1 MTGSGLGLRGRN
13 GCDRVELDETHDGRA
28 GGSVDGRTRD
38 GRVDGPS
45 ESELSRAGIACDTE
59 SGMVSRRAVLAGLT
73 DMPVVTWRWVRV
85 VCDISSRTSR
95 TCAVTSGP
103 AELAGAVVV
112 DTSDPDQC
120 CTAGLT
126 SVSTFS
132 GYWAG
137 SARAAVEPA
146 EAAGALNMCAAGWA
160 GMWEH
165 GVSSRCFA
173 VVSLCSLKVSLLVDL
188 LDCESKKADFKC
200 CLCSA
205 SCLCR
210 IVPDGWVG
218 GVAVG
223 TVPETVTLRLLGVSE
238 VAKRDKL
245 DALLTCEAG
254 GTSLKGSLSLGL
266 GGHITG

>member
-1 MTGSGLGLRGRN
+1 MIGSGLGLRDRN
-13 GCDRVELDETHDGRA
+13 GCDRVGLDETHDRRA
-28 GGSVDGRTRD
+28 GGSVDGQTRN

-95 TCAVTSGP
+95 TCAVTSGR

-112 DTSDPDQC
+112 DTSGPDQC

-137 SARAAVEPA
+137 SARATVEPA

-160 GMWEH
+160 EVAEH
-165 GVSSRCFA
+165 GVSSRWIAEVLF
-173 VVSLCSLKVSLLVDL
+173 CSGKVSLVADL
-188 LDCESKKADFKC
+188 LDSGSKKADVKC

-210 IVPDGWVG
+210 IVLDGWVG
-218 GVAVG
+218 GIAVG
-223 TVPETVTLRLLGVSE
+223 AVPETVTSRLLGLSE
-238 VAKRDKL
+238 VTKRDKL
-245 DALLTCEAG
+245 DAL
-254 GTSLKGSLSLGL
+254 
-266 GGHITG
+266 

>member
-1 MTGSGLGLRGRN
+1 MDGQTRN
-13 GCDRVELDETHDGRA
+13 
-28 GGSVDGRTRD
+28 

-59 SGMVSRRAVLAGLT
+59 SGMVSRRAGLAGLT

-95 TCAVTSGP
+95 TCAVTSGR

-112 DTSDPDQC
+112 DTSGPDQC

-160 GMWEH
+160 EIGEH
-165 GVSSRCFA
+165 GVLSWWIA
-173 VVSLCSLKVSLLVDL
+173 VVLLLGLQVSLVAFL
-188 LDCESKKADFKC
+188 LEFESKKVDSNC
-200 CLCSA
+200 WTCSA
-205 SCLCR
+205 SCLCK
-210 IVPDGWVG
+210 
-218 GVAVG
+218 A
-223 TVPETVTLRLLGVSE
+223 VPEG
-238 VAKRDKL
+238 
-245 DALLTCEAG
+245 
-254 GTSLKGSLSLGL
+254 
-266 GGHITG
+266 